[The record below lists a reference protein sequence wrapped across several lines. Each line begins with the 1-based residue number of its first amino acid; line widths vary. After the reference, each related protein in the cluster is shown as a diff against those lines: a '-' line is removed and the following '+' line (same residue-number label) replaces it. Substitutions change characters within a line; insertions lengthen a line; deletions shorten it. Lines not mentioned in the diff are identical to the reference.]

1 MTGLPRESLIKVGT
15 FLRSMG
21 WGICF
26 ALDHNGYV
34 YCRDGCNWRTNA
46 SDYTDYPEWPS
57 ARQAVLDYF
66 EGEARRELD
75 MVRDECP
82 GTAAALKEAC
92 EEHMVHALSH
102 YDRLKDER
110 KIRLHEQKMT
120 ELEGDLERIN
130 KELPKALE
138 TFKQS
143 KTSWTNYQKSPPK
156 AKTAK
161 TRADELRQIMAPYRI
176 ELEMEEAA
184 EECDRLKTAKTR
196 TTRMLN
202 REKKFNA
209 PS

>member
-1 MTGLPRESLIKVGT
+1 
-15 FLRSMG
+15 MG

-34 YCRDGCNWRTNA
+34 YCADGCNWRSKA
-46 SDYTDYPEWPS
+46 SDYADYPEWPS

-92 EEHMVHALSH
+92 EEHMVHALRE
-102 YDRLKDER
+102 YDRLRDEVKKR
-110 KIRLHEQKMT
+110 FHDEKMA
-120 ELEGDLERIN
+120 EFEGDLERIN

-143 KTSWTNYQKSPPK
+143 KTNWTNYQKNPPK
-156 AKTAK
+156 ANAAK
-161 TRADELRQIMAPYRI
+161 TRADELCQIMAPYRI

-184 EECDRLKTAKTR
+184 EECDRLKTEKTR

-209 PS
+209 LS